1 MKNALAK
8 IQPIPVERIFLDLS
22 NPRHEPYKTEAEV
35 IEYLCREEQV
45 YSLARDIAKIGINPL
60 EIFAVIPADKKSG
73 RTQSFVVAEGN
84 RRMCALKLLDDP
96 DLAPAKYRKDFT
108 KLSEESVSIPEVPGI
123 VFEDETELNLWL
135 ERIHGGVQGGVGRKP
150 WSPEQK
156 TRHIGDRKN
165 VLAQTVLDYAEKKE
179 FISAEHR
186 KGKLT
191 TAQRYL
197 GNAFLRDA
205 LGLDSSNLDDIAR
218 DRPEQDFDVLLS
230 KFSNDLVSGKVNSRS
245 NKDEIKKYSRELAAN
260 KNISGKRVAP
270 ESLMPSPTAAKR
282 KRRTPKKPIRPKHIT
297 YEQEISDKLKAIPSY
312 KLETIYYSICDIS
325 LEDHTPLISVG
336 VWAFFECLTARC
348 GRNPITSFPDFLSK
362 QKVNQLG
369 FTAREQVTSIRDA
382 VQRISSYGNVTKHHD
397 TSANFNGEQLAN
409 DMDLLKDVILK
420 LADEAK

>member
-1 MKNALAK
+1 MKNALTK

-45 YSLARDIAKIGINPL
+45 HSLARDISKIGINPL
-60 EIFAVIPADKKSG
+60 EIFAVIPADRKSG
-73 RTQSFVVAEGN
+73 RAQSFIVAEGN

-108 KLSEESVSIPEVPGI
+108 KLSEESVKISEVPGI
-123 VFEDETELNLWL
+123 VFEDETELNLWK

-150 WSPEQK
+150 WNPEQK

-165 VLAQTVLDYAEKKE
+165 VLAQTVLDYAEQKG
-179 FISAEHR
+179 FISAEQR
-186 KGKLT
+186 RGKLT

-205 LGLDSSNLDDIAR
+205 LGLDSSNPDDIAR

-230 KFSNDLVSGKVNSRS
+230 KFSSDLVSGKVNSRS
-245 NKDEIKKYSRELAAN
+245 NKDDIKRYSRDLAAN
-260 KNISGKRVAP
+260 KTVSGKRVGP
-270 ESLMPSPTAAKR
+270 ESLMPNPTAAKR
-282 KRRTPKKPIRPKHIT
+282 KRRTPKKPVRPKHIT

-336 VWAFFECLTARC
+336 VWSFFECLTARC
-348 GRNPITSFPDFLSK
+348 GRNPTTSFPDFLSK

-369 FTAREQVTSIRDA
+369 FTAREQVASIRDA

-409 DMDLLKDVILK
+409 DMELLKDAILK

>member
-1 MKNALAK
+1 MKKVLAK
-8 IQPIPVERIFLDLS
+8 IQPILVERIFLDLS

-60 EIFAVIPADKKSG
+60 EIFAVIPLDKKSA

-84 RRMCALKLLDDP
+84 RRMCALKLLNDP

-108 KLSEESVSIPEVPGI
+108 KLSEESVKIPEVPGI
-123 VFEDETELNLWL
+123 VFEDEAELNLWL
-135 ERIHGGVQGGVGRKP
+135 ERLHGGVQGGVGRKP

-165 VLAQTVLDYAEKKE
+165 VLAQSVLDYAEKKG
-179 FISAEHR
+179 FISSKQR

-205 LGLDSSNLDDIAR
+205 LGLDSSNLDDVAR
-218 DRPEQDFDVLLS
+218 DRPEQDFDILLS

-245 NKDEIKKYSRELAAN
+245 NKDEIKTYSRELTAN

-270 ESLMPSPTAAKR
+270 ESLMPSPTASKR
-282 KRRTPKKPIRPKHIT
+282 KRKTPKKPVRPKHVT
-297 YEQEISDKLKAIPSY
+297 YEQEISDKLKSIPSY

-336 VWAFFECLTARC
+336 VWSFFECLTARC
-348 GRNPITSFPDFLSK
+348 GRNSTTSFPDFLSK
-362 QKVNQLG
+362 QKLNQLG
-369 FTAREQVTSIRDA
+369 FSAREQVSSIRDA

-409 DMDLLKDVILK
+409 DMDVLKDLILK

>member
-1 MKNALAK
+1 M
-8 IQPIPVERIFLDLS
+8 
-22 NPRHEPYKTEAEV
+22 
-35 IEYLCREEQV
+35 
-45 YSLARDIAKIGINPL
+45 GINPL
-60 EIFAVIPADKKSG
+60 EIFAVIRAEKKGSKA
-73 RTQSFVVAEGN
+73 TQSFIVAEGN

-96 DLAPAKYRKDFT
+96 DLAPAKFRKDFT
-108 KLSEESVSIPEVPGI
+108 KLSEEAVRIPEVSGI
-123 VFEDETELNLWL
+123 VFEDETELDLWL

-165 VLAQTVLDYAEKKE
+165 VLAQTVLDYAEKKG
-179 FISAEHR
+179 FISTEHR

-205 LGLDSSNLDDIAR
+205 LGLDSSNLDDVTR
-218 DRPEQDFDVLLS
+218 DRPEQDFDILLS
-230 KFSNDLVSGKVNSRS
+230 KFASDLVSGKVHSRS
-245 NKDEIKKYSRELAAN
+245 NKDDIKKYSRELAAN
-260 KNISGKRVAP
+260 QNISNKRVAP
-270 ESLMPSPTAAKR
+270 ESVVSNPATAKR
-282 KRRTPKKPIRPKHIT
+282 KRRTPKKPLRPKHIT

-312 KLETIYYSICDIS
+312 KLEKIYYSICDIS

-336 VWAFFECLTARC
+336 VWAFLECLTALC
-348 GRNPITSFPDFLSK
+348 GRNSATAFPDFLSK

-369 FTAREQVTSIRDA
+369 FTTREQVTSIRDA
-382 VQRISSYGNVTKHHD
+382 VQRISSYGNTTKHHD
-397 TSANFNGEQLAN
+397 KSANFNGEQLAN